1 MDQDPKFLE
10 SKLTK
15 KFGSKKLENFGFWNR
30 NYTFR
35 IVWVGGIK
43 SSFF

>member
-15 KFGSKKLENFGFWNR
+15 KFGSKKLENFGIEIR
-30 NYTFR
+30 PLE
-35 IVWVGGIK
+35 
-43 SSFF
+43 